1 MRKVAIVKLASG
13 IRRNNKRLFLTLPI
27 SFDPNNKEQFSL
39 KLQNKFKSNQPQMEI
54 IDFYKKRNVYN
65 TFGNLIPNYV
75 YF

>member
-1 MRKVAIVKLASG
+1 MRYVRIQNLRKVAIIKLASG

-54 IDFYKKRNVYN
+54 IDFYKKKEC
-65 TFGNLIPNYV
+65 LQ
-75 YF
+75 YFW